1 MKSPGLQVTGHH
13 YRVSLSSQQPVPVA
27 NTHVHVCVCVRECV
41 LCCLDALEES
51 LEKISSRSLNG
62 LACVTINRRELAG
75 MILPKGAD
83 DFVNFM
89 TKAGFCVCFL
99 IETLHRFVQ
108 EGVSHEDLQ
117 RLPLLMC
124 LWHAGDVVRFVCRR
138 TSCKSICFF
147 AVFSAHVHAF
157 DVSETR
163 TLLLKYGIM
172 WWYFSPGLKQH
183 VRDISPQSIH
193 GSAMMTSV
201 VPVHS
206 FVAEHPRAN
215 HDEGKSGDFSI
226 PKPLT

>member
-1 MKSPGLQVTGHH
+1 M
-13 YRVSLSSQQPVPVA
+13 YM
-27 NTHVHVCVCVRECV
+27 CVCVRECV

-117 RLPLLMC
+117 RLMC

-163 TLLLKYGIM
+163 TP
-172 WWYFSPGLKQH
+172 SPEIRHH
-183 VRDISPQSIH
+183 VVILQPW
-193 GSAMMTSV
+193 A
-201 VPVHS
+201 
-206 FVAEHPRAN
+206 
-215 HDEGKSGDFSI
+215 
-226 PKPLT
+226 